1 MTQEDLRTRTLRRQ
15 CPRIRGRG
23 RGPSAVL
30 ELSNRPGPIQS
41 HVPRVAQLDDRLVR
55 LTGADGAS

>member
-15 CPRIRGRG
+15 CPRIRG